1 MLKDLETTMM
11 DKRHIEISTVGK
23 HARSLR
29 PIFKMA
35 LNDSIVF
42 NNDYLFGR
50 YKYIISEVTKAKKS
64 LFQ

>member
-1 MLKDLETTMM
+1 M

-23 HARSLR
+23 HARNLR
-29 PIFKMA
+29 SIFKMA